1 MSVDE
6 LESLA
11 ERRGAEPVP
20 LDSLMSRR
28 VRNILLISSL
38 YDSFTMQSDGRFTEV
53 LFTEYLKL
61 NLSYAPSVVRVS
73 TLEAA
78 TESLSTERFD
88 LVISMLRVGSI
99 TADRMART
107 LKARH
112 PGIPF
117 VVLAHNPRDYEEFR
131 DAGLLAEVDYSFIWQ
146 GDARLFLAVVKLVED
161 RLNARRDAELAGVK
175 CILLVEDSPRFVS
188 SYLPMLYSEIMK
200 QTQSLMTEG
209 VNRMQKL
216 LRMRARPKILLA
228 DSFEN
233 AVDTI
238 DNFRD
243 NLLGAILDCRFPRN
257 AHEDAQAGFKLAELM
272 RSRLPGCPI
281 LFQSSETVNREG
293 ALALGAAFIDKNSPT
308 LLTEVVSFLQGYL
321 GFGDFRFTGNDGRI
335 EAVAADLRGL
345 ERAVREVSDGAL
357 LRHAERDDFSTW
369 LMARTEFDL
378 ARRLRPRRVQ
388 EFPSPSELRHYL
400 AETLRDWRLGFR
412 TGEVEEWHGETFNE
426 DTDFVRIGGGSLGG
440 KGRGLAFVHYLLGR
454 YRIADRFPGLKI
466 FVPPTIVIGTD
477 CFDRFM
483 EGLATGSIDLYS
495 ARPDQDARERDS
507 AIRELFLGAELPA
520 QVVESLELFLRQVSY
535 PLAVRSSSL
544 LEDSAAE
551 PFAGVYDTFML
562 PNSHPDPAVRLHE
575 LCEAVRMVYAS
586 MFRSDS
592 LGYMEF
598 TPHRLEEEKMAVVI
612 QQVVG
617 GGHNG
622 YLYPDVSGVAKSYNF
637 YPVKGMEATD
647 GVVSAALGFGRTV
660 VDGEKCVRFNPRK
673 PGVLYQFSSTRA
685 FLENSQRDFFA
696 LSLNGPSPEAEYG
709 LEKLPIETAEEHG
722 VLSDLASVY
731 SPQNDMIYDGIF
743 REGPRII
750 TMAGLLKTD
759 ALHFAEALGFLLSV
773 GGTAFSTDIEFE
785 FALTLKR
792 AGGALTGELGFLQI
806 RPMGYDP
813 GDAAPVSLLEQRA
826 FCVCESVLGMGVIRG
841 IRDVI
846 LVPSGGF
853 DRSNTRRAALHIER
867 INRRLLTEGRK
878 SILIG
883 PGRWGSA
890 DHWLGIPVGW
900 RQISTARCMVEV
912 PFGDMD
918 VTPSQGTHFFHNI
931 TSLGIG
937 YFTITHSP
945 PSRLDEDWLLGL
957 PPEEDTGLVR
967 HIRFRDPLTVRM
979 DARAA
984 RGVILRPDDE
994 EEPGDAAD

>member
-1 MSVDE
+1 MGIDE

-11 ERRGAEPVP
+11 QRRGAEPVP
-20 LDSLMSRR
+20 LDSLMSLR

-73 TLEAA
+73 SLEAA
-78 TESLSTERFD
+78 TELLESQRFD
-88 LVISMLRVGSI
+88 LVISMLRVGSV
-99 TADRMART
+99 TADRMARA
-107 LKARH
+107 LKSRH

-117 VVLAHNPRDYEEFR
+117 VVMAHNPRDYQEFR
-131 DAGLLAEVDYSFIWQ
+131 DAGLLEEVDYSFIWQ

-161 RLNARRDAELAGVK
+161 RLNALRDAELAGVK
-175 CILLVEDSPRFVS
+175 CILLVEDSPRFAS

-200 QTQSLMTEG
+200 QTQSLMSDG

-216 LRMRARPKILLA
+216 LRMRARPKIILA
-228 DSFEN
+228 DRFET
-233 AVDTI
+233 AVEILDA
-238 DNFRD
+238 FQD

-257 AHEDAQAGFKLAELM
+257 GREDPRAGFALAELM
-272 RSRLPGCPI
+272 RERLPGCPI
-281 LFQSSETVNREG
+281 LFQSSEAENREMAG
-293 ALALGAAFIDKNSPT
+293 NIGAAFINKGSPT
-308 LLTEVVSFLQGYL
+308 LLNEVVGFLQGYL
-321 GFGDFRFTGNDGRI
+321 GFGEFVFRGADGI
-335 EAVAADLRGL
+335 VEAVATDLRGL
-345 ERAVREVSDGAL
+345 ERAVREVSDETL
-357 LRHAERDDFSTW
+357 LRHADRDDFSTW

-378 ARRLRPRRVQ
+378 ARRLRPRKVK
-388 EFPSPSELRHYL
+388 EFRSPWELREYL
-400 AETLRDWRLGFR
+400 AETLRDWRRGFR

-426 DTDFVRIGGGSLGG
+426 ETDFVRIGGGSLGG
-440 KGRGLAFVHYLLGR
+440 KGRGLAFIHYLLGS
-454 YRIADRFPGLKI
+454 YHIGDRFPGLTV

-483 EGLATGSIDLYS
+483 AGLDTDGIDLFALS
-495 ARPDQDARERDS
+495 PDQNPVQRDGELRRVFMEGDLPPHVLES
-507 AIRELFLGAELPA
+507 LALFLK
-520 QVVESLELFLRQVSY
+520 QVEY

-562 PNSHPDPAVRLHE
+562 PNSHPDPGERLRELGGAVKL
-575 LCEAVRMVYAS
+575 VYAS
-586 MFRSDS
+586 MFSSDS

-617 GGHNG
+617 LEHGDL
-622 YLYPDVSGVAKSYNF
+622 LYPDVSGVAKSYNF
-637 YPVKGMEATD
+637 YPVKGMEAGD

-696 LSLNGPSPEAEYG
+696 LSLKAPSQSAEFG
-709 LEKLPIETAEEHG
+709 LEKLPVEAAEQHG
-722 VLSDLASVY
+722 VLPLLASVF
-731 SPQNDMIYDGIF
+731 SPQDDMIYDGVF

-750 TMAGLLKTD
+750 TLAGILKQDGFPFGD
-759 ALHFAEALGFLLSV
+759 ALSFLLNV
-773 GGTAFSTDIEFE
+773 GRTAFSTDIEFE
-785 FALTLKR
+785 FALSLRKKDGR
-792 AGGALTGELGFLQI
+792 LTGEMGLLQI

-813 GDAAPVSLLEQRA
+813 GDGDPVRLDESRA
-826 FCVCESVLGMGVIRG
+826 FCVCESVLGSGVIRG
-841 IRDVI
+841 IRDIVF
-846 LVPSGGF
+846 VPSRGF
-853 DRSNTRRAALHIER
+853 DRANTRKAAMHIER
-867 INRRLLTEGRK
+867 INRRLHAERRK
-878 SILIG
+878 CLLIG

-937 YFTITHSP
+937 YFTVTHSP
-945 PSRLDEDWLLGL
+945 PSRLDEEWLLGQE
-957 PPEEDTGLVR
+957 PEEDSGLVR
-967 HIRFRDPLTVRM
+967 HIRFKDPIVVRM
-979 DARAA
+979 DSRVS
-984 RGVILRPDDE
+984 RGSILRPE
-994 EEPGDAAD
+994 GN